1 MKNKKI
7 KEILTRNVS
16 FIKPEEELEKLLKSG
31 KILRIKHGI
40 DPTGKRIHL
49 GRASTLMKLRDFQE
63 LGHKIVLII
72 GDFTALIGDASD
84 KTKERPMLTKED
96 VKSNMKNYLNEIR
109 RVINIDKCE
118 IRYNSEWL
126 GNLDFNK
133 IAELADNFSVAEMID
148 RENFSNRFK
157 NGIRISLRE
166 FLYPLMQGFDSVA
179 VKSDIEIGGND
190 QLFNVLAGR
199 RIQKF
204 YNQKPQ
210 VVLGTKLIN
219 AIDGLKMSTSMG
231 NCIYIDDSADE
242 MFGKIMAIKDSEME
256 TYFETL
262 TRIDVDKAKKIIAK
276 NPRLAKS
283 LLAKEIVK
291 FFHGEKNALK
301 SEEEFNNVFSKNKKP
316 EKISKVAIP
325 DKSTILDFIIKAKMV
340 SSKSEGRRILEQ
352 RGLKINGKT
361 ITDDSYKI
369 SNGDEVQI
377 GKRRWAEVVIK
388 REK

>member
-1 MKNKKI
+1 MENKKI
-7 KEILTRNVS
+7 KEILTRNIS
-16 FIKPEEELEKLLKSG
+16 FIKPEKELEKILKSG
-31 KILRIKHGI
+31 RVLRVKHGI

-49 GRASTLMKLRDFQE
+49 GRAATLMKLRDFQE
-63 LGHKIVLII
+63 LGHKVVLII

-84 KTKERPMLTKED
+84 KIKERPMLTKED
-96 VKSNMKNYLNEIR
+96 VKSNMKNYLNEIG
-109 RVINIDKCE
+109 RVININECE

-126 GNLDFNK
+126 GKLDFNQ
-133 IAELADNFSVAEMID
+133 IAEIADNFSVAEMID

-157 NGIRISLRE
+157 KGIRISLRE

-199 RIQKF
+199 RIQKS

-210 VVLGTKLIN
+210 IVLGTKLIN
-219 AIDGLKMSTSMG
+219 AIDGSKMSTSLG
-231 NCIYIDDSADE
+231 NCIFIDDSPNE

-262 TRIDVDKAKKIIAK
+262 TRIDMKKAKKIIVE

-316 EKISKVAIP
+316 EKILKFSVSNN
-325 DKSTILDFIIKAKMV
+325 STILDFIIKAKMV
-340 SSKSEGRRILEQ
+340 KSKSEGRRILEQ

-361 ITDDSYKI
+361 ITENDYKI

-377 GKRRWAEVVIK
+377 GKRRWAKVVIK
-388 REK
+388 N